1 MSKLPTTSTIVIK
14 LHQQVPVEL
23 ADGKEEVGSLMV
35 ELADGREGWRERTW
49 VCELSE
55 TGGFSRQRTKIAFRA
70 IMSWQQL
77 P

>member
-1 MSKLPTTSTIVIK
+1 
-14 LHQQVPVEL
+14 
-23 ADGKEEVGSLMV
+23 MV